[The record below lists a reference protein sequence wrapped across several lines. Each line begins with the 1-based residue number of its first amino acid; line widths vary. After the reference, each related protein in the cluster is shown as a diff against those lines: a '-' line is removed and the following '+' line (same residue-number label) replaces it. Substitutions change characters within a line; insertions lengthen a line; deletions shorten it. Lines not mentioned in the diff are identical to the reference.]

1 MSNKTKS
8 IIVSFTLAG
17 HGAPNKEGKDGKFNW
32 NAWARSVNKDAE
44 GNYVPDV
51 QVVDAKNDNCT
62 FAKANYYRGE
72 DGRIVR
78 RVKIS
83 GDALRHAIFGSVN
96 NAAIK
101 EDVTTWIAFS
111 ASHEGIVR
119 GYLNPDKN
127 GTTVKNKSPLYV
139 SDAELDNG
147 AISQIENHSSS
158 GARTDT
164 SFFAKESVGQSHFSG
179 EAFIDLSELGV
190 MSCCDTFDRPCV
202 KEEYQ
207 QLFEKKL
214 SENGFSFKKVALKK
228 KSDVQPEICY
238 QFDDATVNAL
248 VNLLLEKISNIRI
261 GNATE
266 CVQFEGMKVIFVN
279 EDGTREEVAF
289 KDGRLEKEFSVA
301 SQYEEADYD
310 AALAAER
317 LTRELIQKTKEK
329 APKPKKGKKAETTET
344 AETAN

>member
-1 MSNKTKS
+1 MKTKS
-8 IIVSFTLAG
+8 IIVKYSLKG

-32 NAWARSVNKDAE
+32 NVWARSNNTDAE
-44 GNYVPDV
+44 GNYVPNV
-51 QVVDAKNDNCT
+51 QTVDAKNDNCS
-62 FAKANYYRGE
+62 FAKANYYKGK
-72 DGRIVR
+72 DGKIDR
-78 RVKIS
+78 RVKLS
-83 GDALRHAIFGSVN
+83 GDAIRHATFGSVN

-101 EDVTTWIAFS
+101 EDITTWIAFS

-127 GTTVKNKSPLYV
+127 GTTVKNKSPLTMT
-139 SDAELDNG
+139 DAELDNG

-164 SFFAKESVGQSHFSG
+164 SFFAKESVGESHFSG

-190 MSCCDTFDRPCV
+190 LSCCDTFDRPCV

-207 QLFEKKL
+207 HLFEKKL
-214 SENGFSFKKVALKK
+214 SENGFSFKKVALRK

-238 QFDDATVNAL
+238 QFDDATVNDL
-248 VNLLLEKISNIRI
+248 VNLLLLKISSIRF

-266 CVQFEGMKVIFVN
+266 YVQFEGMKVIFVN
-279 EDGTREEVAF
+279 DDGTREEVAF

-301 SQYEEADYD
+301 SQYEEANYD
-310 AALAAER
+310 EALAAER
-317 LTRELIQKTKEK
+317 LTRELIKQTKEK
-329 APKPKKGKKAETTET
+329 APKGKKGKKAETTET
-344 AETAN
+344 AESAT